1 MEKYDVVIIGAGAA
15 GLSAGI
21 YAGRYN
27 MKTVIINKEFG
38 GETSKGGTIENW
50 PGDIEV
56 DGYELMSRM
65 RKHAEK
71 FNAKIV
77 DGTVEKVEKNGDCF
91 DITVGDV
98 TYHTPSVVVALGAE
112 RRRLGLPNED
122 ELTGKGVH
130 FCVTCDGPIYA
141 GRTVALVGG
150 GDAAVKGAILMSE
163 YVEKIYML
171 VRAKAMR
178 AEPINQE
185 KLKVLGDK
193 VEILYETKVKEIVPN
208 EKGFFGKVILDKEYN
223 GSTDLDV
230 DGLFIDIGAEPNTK
244 TLDGL
249 GVKTDKA
256 GYLDVD
262 NMMRTNIHG
271 IFAAGDIMNHFGHF
285 KQDITAAATGAVAAT
300 SAYEHYKDH
309 GHDDK
314 CSHN

>member
-1 MEKYDVVIIGAGAA
+1 MEKYDVVIVGAGAA

-38 GETSKGGTIENW
+38 GETSKGGNIENW

-71 FNAKIV
+71 FNAEIV
-77 DGTVEKVEKNGDCF
+77 DGTVDKIEKNGDCF
-91 DITVGDV
+91 DIIVGDTV
-98 TYHTPSVVVALGAE
+98 YHTPSVIVALGAE
-112 RRRLGLPNED
+112 RRRLGLPHED

-150 GDAAVKGAILMSE
+150 GDAAVKGALLMSE
-163 YVEKIYML
+163 YVEKIYMI
-171 VRAKAMR
+171 VRAKKMR

-185 KLKVLGDK
+185 KLKEIGDK
-193 VEILYETKVKEIVPN
+193 IEILYETKVKEIVPN

-223 GSTDLDV
+223 GSMDLDV
-230 DGLFIDIGAEPNTK
+230 DGLFIDIGAEPNTE

-249 GVKTDKA
+249 GVKTDEA

-300 SAYEHYKDH
+300 SAYDHHKDH
-309 GHDDK
+309 KYDDK